1 MLDTYILHSIVPHL
15 IVYSSYYAGIAL
27 DISSEESL
35 LTALN
40 RLHGDDFD
48 TDFTSAANFCFE
60 NVKSDLSCLMTILSC
75 KESVAIKT
83 MHLVV
88 DKSSDLIRS
97 NHLLSRNDFSTPEM
111 LREWEAKFSQLTETV
126 FSIARDN
133 KIEEMKLQQ
142 TKGSQK
148 NANTLECCILER
160 DGYPEVPKEQNKQ
173 MKRLFRVTKE
183 PSFEDFRSAF
193 LYSPEDVQ
201 VKHSFLTLFF
211 AKFDQLSMIRLLHHL
226 LKWSRIV
233 SSSLTLRIS
242 RKDAQSKCN
251 SFDDFIKG
259 NLLELHRSEQER
271 ESLKK
276 LFDNFT
282 EAWNRMRDPV
292 NQKLV
297 NEEEK
302 MPRLTVDN
310 CVAYCLTESD
320 FGMYLKTAI
329 SISSSRQHPVLSF
342 LENENCS
349 GVASISIQNVKENET
364 INFQWS
370 DDLFN
375 QHAQNNPEYGKG
387 REITYDFERIE
398 VELVNEIVFGKFY
411 LTGTLNKFIFAKE
424 LFHSCGPL
432 LTEIRS
438 LVKMC
443 SDLPGQVLKGLAKL
457 KEQRSDAQ
465 DLLQHIEV
473 LIYLLKRKLKDIN
486 VDMTVEELVK
496 EWSTM
501 LPSSFPVSLLPQPK
515 RSIKVEH
522 IAALYEAVEDVLAD
536 GAVEGLDDKFRAELS
551 GDMKKLVGDMV
562 GKNIIQLKADHLLKV
577 LRRFV
582 FRYLSS
588 GTEKYWPE
596 ENAAAALQSCLQEPS
611 LWVTLQPPDPEEIPQ
626 DITLRHIYSV
636 MKHLMELLKVS
647 YKTT

>member
-15 IVYSSYYAGIAL
+15 IVYSSYFAGIAL

-40 RLHGDDFD
+40 RLHGDDFY

-126 FSIARDN
+126 FSNARDN

-160 DGYPEVPKEQNKQ
+160 DSYPEVPKEQNKQ
-173 MKRLFRVTKE
+173 LKRLFRVTKE

-242 RKDAQSKCN
+242 RKDAQSKSN

-276 LFDNFT
+276 LFDHFT
-282 EAWNRMRDPV
+282 EAWNKMRDPV

-349 GVASISIQNVKENET
+349 GVASISIQNVKENEI

-398 VELVNEIVFGKFY
+398 MELVNEIVFGKFY

-443 SDLPGQVLKGLAKL
+443 SDLPGQVLKGLVKL

-486 VDMTVEELVK
+486 VDMTAEEFVK

-501 LPSSFPVSLLPQPK
+501 LPSPFPVSLLPQPK
-515 RSIKVEH
+515 SSIKVEH
-522 IAALYEAVEDVLAD
+522 IAALYEAVEDVHAD

-562 GKNIIQLKADHLLKV
+562 GKDIIQLKADHLLKV

-596 ENAAAALQSCLQEPS
+596 ENAALQSCLQEPS
-611 LWVTLQPPDPEEIPQ
+611 LWVPLQPPDPEEIPQ